1 MNRPIKLRLLTI
13 IIRCAFSEDN
23 KLYHQL
29 FLHDTLYDV
38 GKCCNTKKF
47 MFQKKLMS
55 IKQVH
60 QKNVSFTTID
70 FFEDSGFKLE
80 KHVLNGC
87 HDLLTT
93 VYSLK
98 T

>member
-29 FLHDTLYDV
+29 FLHDTLFDV

-47 MFQKKLMS
+47 MFQKELM
-55 IKQVH
+55 
-60 QKNVSFTTID
+60 
-70 FFEDSGFKLE
+70 
-80 KHVLNGC
+80 
-87 HDLLTT
+87 
-93 VYSLK
+93 
-98 T
+98 